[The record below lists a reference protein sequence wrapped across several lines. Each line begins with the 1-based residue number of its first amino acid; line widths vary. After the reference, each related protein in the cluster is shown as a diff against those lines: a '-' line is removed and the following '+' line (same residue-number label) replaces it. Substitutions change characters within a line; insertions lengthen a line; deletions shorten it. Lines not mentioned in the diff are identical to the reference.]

1 MRINHAFSVA
11 TVVVFGFIVGPEGAY
26 ALDGKTIVADQCT
39 SCHNV
44 NGPAPKAFEA
54 MLKRRAPDLFYA
66 GSKFNRSWLVAWLK
80 NPTPIRNAGVVYL
93 NHIAARNGK
102 DGIAVDTVK
111 LCAAKLS
118 PETVEAVAD
127 YLMTLKD
134 EAMKTGVIDSAKSFS
149 KPKALRLF
157 RKQLP
162 CVGCHTVTWG
172 RRVLGGISGPN
183 LTGAGNR
190 LNPDWIY
197 ARIENPQYWDPKTWM
212 PKVEMSHA
220 KRELLTL
227 FIASMKSPAEQNL
240 DASGVALSGAAI
252 PLTKFVAPPGT
263 ARQGAEKNYRLYC
276 VQCHGSQGNGQ
287 GINDTAGG
295 LSVSPK
301 DHVSA
306 EDMSKVSDEEIKLAV
321 TQGGDAVQKSGLM
334 PPWGNTL
341 SSAEIDEL
349 VLYLRK
355 LCQCESA
362 Q

>member
-1 MRINHAFSVA
+1 MRISHALSVA
-11 TVVVFGFIVGPEGAY
+11 TVVFFGFIVGPEGAY
-26 ALDGKTIVADQCT
+26 ALDGKTIVTDQCT

-44 NGPAPKAFEA
+44 TGPAPKTFEG

-66 GSKFNRSWLVAWLK
+66 GSKFNRSWLVEWLQK
-80 NPTPIRNAGVVYL
+80 PAPIRHAGVVYL
-93 NHIAARNGK
+93 NHIGARNGK

-111 LCAAKLS
+111 PCTAKLS
-118 PETVEAVAD
+118 SEAAEAVAD

-134 EAMKTGVIDSAKSFS
+134 EAMKTGAIDPVKSFS

-162 CVGCHTVTWG
+162 CVACHTIRWG
-172 RRVLGGISGPN
+172 TRVIGGISGPN
-183 LTGAGNR
+183 LTEAGKR
-190 LNPDWIY
+190 LNPDWVY
-197 ARIENPQYWDPKTWM
+197 ARIENPQHWDPKTWM
-212 PKVEMSHA
+212 PRVEMSPK

-227 FIASMKSPAEQNL
+227 FIASMKSPAEQDL
-240 DASGVALSGAAI
+240 EASGAALSGAAI
-252 PLTKFVAPPGT
+252 PPTKFVAPPGT
-263 ARQGAEKNYRLYC
+263 ARQGAETNYRLYC

-321 TQGGDAVQKSGLM
+321 TKGGDAVQKSGLM
-334 PPWGNTL
+334 PPWGSTL

-349 VLYLRK
+349 VLYLRE
-355 LCQCESA
+355 LCQCEGG